1 MRASRS
7 RAGRLSGPQRRR
19 QPKPCSYIAGQMRDT
34 QLRRRLFYLAFGA
47 LPAPAVLYLSGSIPD
62 AIASVRSGSL
72 WSSVPEL
79 LMAGS
84 GVLGTLGLWI
94 ALAMRLPVRKRWHH
108 WAIAALLLA
117 GLVIELPSFVFSGV
131 SFAEAPRAGNL
142 PGIAARG
149 GPFWIAMLLGWLG
162 VGPLALGF
170 AY

>member
-19 QPKPCSYIAGQMRDT
+19 QPKPCSYIAGHMRDP
-34 QLRRRLFYLAFGA
+34 QLRRCLFYLAFGA

-117 GLVIELPSFVFSGV
+117 GLVIGLPSFVFSGIRFSWGPLRSHLYGFV
-131 SFAEAPRAGNL
+131 S
-142 PGIAARG
+142 IA
-149 GPFWIAMLLGWLG
+149 GPFWACVFRRRL
-162 VGPLALGF
+162 
-170 AY
+170 